1 MRYVTVRDVIEYADR
16 MKSNSFAENDKTAW
30 LNEIEY
36 RVQYEI
42 MLLAAEEMRD
52 YVYEDIISCASVT
65 YTGDTIKLPK
75 RLKARMGGVVTISGS
90 INNGSYSVKAVR
102 AGGREIQIDG
112 TLEADTDT
120 SSVQVSFDG
129 GDCELLIPAP
139 WSEIY
144 YDYLLMK
151 MSEHLE
157 ESSEQNNRAA
167 TFAAAYT
174 RLAIWYASTYS
185 PADGRA
191 GFKGYYI
198 TGPQGERGEAFEYSD
213 FTPEQLDKLKP
224 GLEVVFDASGSDVTC
239 NRSFSEITE
248 QAKAGKNIY
257 AVAIAEGE
265 SVMLP
270 TVMLESDRCTFSTMY
285 MASQSISELSVT
297 ITDTDTVNIAQTEK
311 KLPTGAAGAVDALYL
326 RAPNAKKYK
335 ITVTAD
341 GQLET
346 TEV

>member
-42 MLLAAEEMRD
+42 MLLAAAEMRD

-65 YTGDTIKLPK
+65 YTSDTIKLPK
-75 RLKARMGGVVTISGS
+75 RLKARVGGVVTISGS

-102 AGGREIQIDG
+102 AGGREIQVDG
-112 TLEADTDT
+112 TLEAETDT
-120 SSVQVSFDG
+120 NSVQVSFDG

-167 TFAAAYT
+167 TFAAAYS

-213 FTPEQLDKLKP
+213 FTAAQLDALKP
-224 GLEVVFDASGSDVTC
+224 GMEIVFDATGSITTC
-239 NRSFSEITE
+239 NRSFAEIAE
-248 QAKAGKNIY
+248 RINAGDSIY
-257 AVAIAEGE
+257 ATAIEEGA
-265 SVMLP
+265 VILLP
-270 TVMLESDRCTFSTMY
+270 TVTLETDKCTFSTVY
-285 MASQSISELSVT
+285 MSSHTICDLSVT
-297 ITDTDTVNIAQTEK
+297 ITANDTVSISQNEK
-311 KLPTGAAGAVDALYL
+311 KLPTGLAGAVDALYL
-326 RAPNAKKYK
+326 RAPNGKRYK
-335 ITVTAD
+335 LTVTAS